1 MSKKPR
7 VLLADA
13 HADFRRALLRYL
25 EPEFEVLGAM
35 PDGPSILEAIERS
48 APEVVLIELSAP
60 IDEALALAGLILERS
75 PEARVI
81 FLSSLASPSLARSA
95 LSTGALAYVDK
106 LSAAERLIPVIR
118 AALWDRKGPGDRPR
132 SCVPQ
137 ASAPLRGNLRDD

>member
-1 MSKKPR
+1 MSRKPR

-13 HADFRRALLRYL
+13 HADFRRALLHYL
-25 EPEFEVLGAM
+25 EPEFEVVGAM

-48 APEVVLIELSAP
+48 APEVVLIELTAP
-60 IDEALALAGLILERS
+60 MDESLALAGLILECS

-106 LSAAERLIPVIR
+106 LSATERLIPVIR
-118 AALWDRKGPGDRPR
+118 AALWDRKGIGDSPR

-137 ASAPLRGNLRDD
+137 AGAPLRGNRRDA